1 MVRPVI
7 LLAPVFVSLF
17 WAFVLMSDNKGHHV
31 SRRYL
36 SVFML
41 LPAMLMFCH
50 FLYFAPSP
58 DWFVYFDLFLQ
69 YFGLLVFPLFHIYFR
84 LLTVDDKISLKKLL
98 ILQIL
103 PILYTGFYAAA
114 VLNSSMPEYKAWLF
128 NKTIDPTTQSVQFLQ
143 IMRIAGKIIFTV
155 QSIYYIVINHLLIN
169 KYASRAVQFYSDVRD
184 AKTGY
189 AKLLNLSIIMSG
201 GATLILY
208 IIGRAFLMSAD
219 GLIFLGWSTLTASL
233 FLIGKMGAR
242 QKVINPDIE
251 QVNDNE
257 QVQLFIPSKKE
268 QNIFINKILHEFE
281 VNRIYLKQDLT
292 IHDLAKIIGSN
303 RTYLSFTINHKFNQN
318 FCAFVNGFRVKELER
333 ILMENPD
340 SAVDEYI
347 GRCGFGSVNSMK
359 RSISAVTGLSLND
372 FKSSV
377 LKKVQ
382 RA

>member
-1 MVRPVI
+1 
-7 LLAPVFVSLF
+7 
-17 WAFVLMSDNKGHHV
+17 
-31 SRRYL
+31 
-36 SVFML
+36 
-41 LPAMLMFCH
+41 
-50 FLYFAPSP
+50 
-58 DWFVYFDLFLQ
+58 
-69 YFGLLVFPLFHIYFR
+69 
-84 LLTVDDKISLKKLL
+84 
-98 ILQIL
+98 
-103 PILYTGFYAAA
+103 
-114 VLNSSMPEYKAWLF
+114 
-128 NKTIDPTTQSVQFLQ
+128 
-143 IMRIAGKIIFTV
+143 MRIAGKIIFTV

-169 KYASRAVQFYSDVRD
+169 KYAYRAGQFYSDVRD

-257 QVQLFIPSKKE
+257 QDQLFIPSKKE